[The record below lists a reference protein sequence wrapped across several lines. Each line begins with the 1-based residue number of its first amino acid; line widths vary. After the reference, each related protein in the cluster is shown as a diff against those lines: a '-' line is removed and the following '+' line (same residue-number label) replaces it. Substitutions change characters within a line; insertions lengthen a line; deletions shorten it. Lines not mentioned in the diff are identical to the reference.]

1 MKRQPL
7 YTGEALTDQIE
18 TAADLIREVHELLGA
33 MGKEEETPRVKQL
46 RVLAA
51 RRISMARG
59 IIESVVTQRRADE
72 RAADDMESSE
82 EAKPSPDSP
91 PDSD

>member
-7 YTGEALTDQIE
+7 YTGEPLTDQIE
-18 TAADLIREVHELLGA
+18 TTADLIREVDELLGA

-72 RAADDMESSE
+72 RMAHDTETSE
-82 EAKPSPDSP
+82 ETKPP